1 MWASALIKP
10 VSRWTWLFYRRIG
23 VGAQIENG
31 ACSSFQGELRWVYE
45 CPLASQAVEQVLVN
59 EILYGASYGD
69 PAYFVLLAKLGFGG
83 NLTAAGEFAR
93 NYFLE
98 DIVFNGLI
106 EKLWLSEL
114 VFCCRHGGPLGL
126 QFL

>member
-10 VSRWTWLFYRRIG
+10 VSKMDLVVLSPYWGSELKLKM
-23 VGAQIENG
+23 
-31 ACSSFQGELRWVYE
+31 ELRWVYE

>member
-10 VSRWTWLFYRRIG
+10 VSKMDLVVLSPYWGSELKLKMVLVPRFRD
-23 VGAQIENG
+23 
-31 ACSSFQGELRWVYE
+31 ELRWVYK
-45 CPLASQAVEQVLVN
+45 CSLASQAVEQVLVN

-106 EKLWLSEL
+106 EKLWAE
-114 VFCCRHGGPLGL
+114 
-126 QFL
+126 

>member
-1 MWASALIKP
+1 M
-10 VSRWTWLFYRRIG
+10 G
-23 VGAQIENG
+23 
-31 ACSSFQGELRWVYE
+31 LRMFP
-45 CPLASQAVEQVLVN
+45 CSQAVEQVLVN

-98 DIVFNGLI
+98 DIVFQRSDRSSG
-106 EKLWLSEL
+106 
-114 VFCCRHGGPLGL
+114 
-126 QFL
+126 

>member
-1 MWASALIKP
+1 M
-10 VSRWTWLFYRRIG
+10 G

-45 CPLASQAVEQVLVN
+45 CSLASQAVEQALVN

-83 NLTAAGEFAR
+83 NLTAAGSSPETI
-93 NYFLE
+93 FLRMSFST
-98 DIVFNGLI
+98 V
-106 EKLWLSEL
+106 
-114 VFCCRHGGPLGL
+114 
-126 QFL
+126 